1 MMRLFA
7 RLVMLLGVT
16 TAFGVTTLFA
26 QTPSTAT
33 PSDAGYAEL
42 TFGPTFGHKASASV
56 GGEAGYWLTGP
67 DDGMIQR
74 LGIFGEAGV
83 MNNVATSAIEAKAK
97 KIADTIA
104 ATAKAKQ
111 RAAYFD
117 GGVIARFPAHDRYTP
132 YALFGLGAARVS
144 NKTAFAVNGTTLT
157 ASQLVQQGVQVGS
170 DLSGSYTKLF
180 VTVGGGAHV
189 AVTGR
194 WIADISYRY
203 GRILRDA
210 STESAGINT
219 NRLQFGIGA
228 KF

>member
-26 QTPSTAT
+26 QTPGTAT
-33 PSDAGYAEL
+33 PIDAGYAEV

-56 GGEAGYWLTGP
+56 GGEAGYWLNE
-67 DDGMIQR
+67 R
-74 LGIFGEAGV
+74 LGVFGEAGF
-83 MNNVATSAIEAKAK
+83 MNNVATSAIDVKAK
-97 KIADTIA
+97 RIADPYG
-104 ATAKAKQ
+104 ATAQAKQ

-117 GGVIARFPAHDRYTP
+117 GGVIARFPVHDRFTP
-132 YALFGLGAARVS
+132 YALLGLGAARVS
-144 NKTAFAVNGTTLT
+144 NRTLFAINGTNLT
-157 ASQLVQQGVQVGS
+157 SAQLVQLGVQLGA
-170 DLSGSYTKLF
+170 DLSGSYTKLL

-203 GRILRDA
+203 GRISRDA
-210 STESAGINT
+210 STESAGINS

>member
-7 RLVMLLGVT
+7 RLLMLLGAT
-16 TAFGVTTLFA
+16 TVFGVTTLFA
-26 QTPSTAT
+26 QTPNTAT
-33 PSDAGYAEL
+33 PSDVGYAEL

-56 GGEAGYWLTGP
+56 GGEGGYWLTVP

-74 LGIFGEAGV
+74 LGLFGEAGV
-83 MNNVATSAIEAKAK
+83 MNNVATSTIDAKAK
-97 KIADTIA
+97 KIADTFNG
-104 ATAKAKQ
+104 TARAKP
-111 RAAYFD
+111 RAVYVD
-117 GGVIARFPAHDRYTP
+117 GGVIARFPAHDRFTP
-132 YALFGLGAARVS
+132 YALFGLGVARVT
-144 NKTAFAVNGTTLT
+144 NRTTFAVNGANLTT
-157 ASQLVQQGVQVGS
+157 AQLVQLGVQLGA
-170 DLSGSYTKLF
+170 DLAGSYSKLF

-203 GRILRDA
+203 GRIGGDTP
-210 STESAGINT
+210 SETAGVNT